1 MLSLTFFQIDSAFG
15 TVPDLLGIVP
25 DTILSEVTI
34 PPLGV
39 FGMLPKDA
47 RPSLPKGP

>member
-1 MLSLTFFQIDSAFG
+1 MDSALG

-39 FGMLPKDA
+39 FGTLPKGTL
-47 RPSLPKGP
+47 PSLPKGP